1 MSWDCTVVYKDTK
14 EDVKLDKPIDIR
26 GGTYNMFGTNEL
38 WLNVTYNYSQFYR
51 KKLPESLRTLDGMDV
66 KESIPILQDLAN
78 SLGDDKTSNYWEP
91 TEGNAKAAILKLLK
105 LAELAPENTMWEV
118 D

>member
-1 MSWDCTVVYKDTK
+1 MSWDCTVVYKDTR
-14 EDVKLDKPIDIR
+14 EDVKLDKPIDIK

-51 KKLPESLRTLDGMDV
+51 KKLPDSLRTLDGMDV
-66 KESIPILQDLAN
+66 KESIPILQDLAD

-91 TEGNAKAAILKLLK
+91 TEGNAKSAILKLLK

-118 D
+118 I

>member
-1 MSWDCTVVYKDTK
+1 MSWDCTVVYKDTR

-26 GGTYNMFGTNEL
+26 GGTYSMFGTNEL

-66 KESIPILQDLAN
+66 KESIPILQDLAD
-78 SLGDDKTSNYWEP
+78 SLGDGKTSNYWEP
-91 TEGNAKAAILKLLK
+91 TEGNAKAAILKLIK

-118 D
+118 I

>member
-1 MSWDCTVVYKDTK
+1 MSWDCTVVYKDTR

-26 GGTYNMFGTNEL
+26 GGTYSMFATNEL
-38 WLNVTYNYSQFYR
+38 WLNVTYNYSRFYR

-66 KESIPILQDLAN
+66 KESIPILQDLAD

-91 TEGNAKAAILKLLK
+91 TEGNAKSAILKLLK

-118 D
+118 I